1 MGREDA
7 FIVSRA
13 TFKKEKQN
21 RLARNTFAYTN
32 STLFAWTRNGDRFI
46 WLLSDNNKK

>member
-21 RLARNTFAYTN
+21 RLARNTN